1 MVVFVCTSVVRQ
13 VVNNVS
19 GFPLI
24 CVLLNLM
31 LMLCVFTII
40 TITLQFVPILSIILY
55 CAYSWAW
62 GRGGGVCESRGWYL
76 ISYLQLNV
84 YCLLA
89 YLLMFIYLYLFNE
102 LILYVFIYLIFM
114 DRFVFAVHQP
124 FYYTA
129 YAAHYV
135 YMYVCTVY

>member
-1 MVVFVCTSVVRQ
+1 MCIYYYNNYAAVCSNSKHNTVLCLFVGV
-13 VVNNVS
+13 
-19 GFPLI
+19 GE
-24 CVLLNLM
+24 
-31 LMLCVFTII
+31 
-40 TITLQFVPILSIILY
+40 
-55 CAYSWAW
+55 
-62 GRGGGVCESRGWYL
+62 GGGCVCESRGWYL